1 MTDLKKLA
9 QLSPFELKD
18 ELIQHAS
25 SDKNHT
31 MLNAGRGNPNFLATL
46 PRRAFFQLG
55 LFATSESELSYSYMK
70 QDIGGIPD
78 GEGTG

>member
-25 SDKNHT
+25 NDKNHT
-31 MLNAGRGNPNFLATL
+31 MLNAGVVTL
-46 PRRAFFQLG
+46 TF
-55 LFATSESELSYSYMK
+55 
-70 QDIGGIPD
+70 
-78 GEGTG
+78 